1 MIGQPDVLPSPCR
14 RDQGTHYK
22 IKLHCRE
29 APPCGRGDSNSD
41 ASKEHQ
47 NEQAK
52 MAKQETFIFQ
62 LDEKPPFFRNLIYGL
77 QWVTIAIPSVVI
89 FSTLCSTALGLNP
102 AAQVSFSQR
111 LLIVMGLATILQS
124 LKGHRYPISEGPSS
138 ALLLSFMS
146 PPQGLPVIEG
156 GLIFGGLFLMA
167 AGRFKWFRWFSSL
180 FTSNVVGVVLILV
193 SFNLL
198 PFVYSMLIGINPS
211 HPYGDVTVCGFSL
224 LIILFVSFL
233 SHWLRGF
240 FQTTSMLAGIIF
252 GLILFLLQGEVHFG
266 VVRESAWL
274 ALPSPS
280 LGMAG
285 LLSSS
290 HSFDSLYKPGGHD
303 QYRRQHPRHVGNRF
317 ERRSRGSDPP
327 GYLRDGCRRFDCS
340 TSGGYWPGKCLHQ
353 YRGCRG
359 FPGRQSLCADH
370 ERSNDDRLCLCPQAV
385 GRSDV
390 NSFACYRCRAFRI
403 PFIPIDGRHERHHV
417 QEERDR
423 AKRLFHRGL
432 PNSFSGTIIS
442 ILPKQFFG
450 FFPGT
455 IASVISNGL
464 VMGLIFSLFLE
475 HLLFRPR
482 KK

>member
-1 MIGQPDVLPSPCR
+1 MV
-14 RDQGTHYK
+14 
-22 IKLHCRE
+22 
-29 APPCGRGDSNSD
+29 
-41 ASKEHQ
+41 
-47 NEQAK
+47 
-52 MAKQETFIFQ
+52 KQETFIFQ

-138 ALLLSFMS
+138 ALLLSFIILA
-146 PPQGLPVIEG
+146 PQGLPVIEG

-280 LGMAG
+280 IGVWPAFSLPAILSILCTNLAVMINTVGSIQGMSEIVSKEGLEDRIHRGICVTGAGGLIAALLGVTGLVSVSISTGVVVVSRVASRYVLTMSGAMMIVCAFVPKLWAVLTSIPSPVIGAVLFVSLSSQLMAG
-285 LLSSS
+285 MNVIMS
-290 HSFDSLYKPGGHD
+290 KKKEI
-303 QYRRQHPRHVGNRF
+303 
-317 ERRSRGSDPP
+317 ERRDYFTVGS
-327 GYLRDGCRRFDCS
+327 
-340 TSGGYWPGKCLHQ
+340 
-353 YRGCRG
+353 
-359 FPGRQSLCADH
+359 
-370 ERSNDDRLCLCPQAV
+370 
-385 GRSDV
+385 
-390 NSFACYRCRAFRI
+390 
-403 PFIPIDGRHERHHV
+403 PI
-417 QEERDR
+417 
-423 AKRLFHRGL
+423 LF
-432 PNSFSGTIIS
+432 GTIIS

-450 FFPGT
+450 FFPGA